1 MKTTLFLFSLLTL
14 EAWAA
19 KPQVSTEK
27 LKLTTIKKTLL
38 YPAIVKSRVESN
50 IKADI
55 DMIVVKN
62 HVSLGQRVNK
72 GDTLLELKQQ
82 DTSLNYNN
90 RFIKSP
96 VDGIVAVIDV
106 TQGQYVSRGENLL
119 LVNEPTKLFL
129 KLELPVT
136 HHKDVHPGLKV
147 QLTPKT
153 QAQVTGIGSV
163 TDSVFGTL
171 PVEIELSADLAKDYI
186 AGSIQNVEII
196 LGEQQNLIVS
206 EKALYFSGEKIFL
219 PKLVN
224 GRVKKNEV
232 TGKSL
237 SKGQFELTSGAQVG
251 DEVIVGSGE
260 FLKDGDE
267 VEVAKKL

>member
-1 MKTTLFLFSLLTL
+1 MKTTIFLFSLLAL
-14 EAWAA
+14 EAFAA
-19 KPQVSTEK
+19 KPQVSTQK
-27 LKLTTIKKTLL
+27 LELTTQKKTLL
-38 YPAIVKSRVESN
+38 YPALVKSRVESN
-50 IKADI
+50 VKADI
-55 DMIVVKN
+55 DMIVVRN
-62 HVSLGQRVNK
+62 HVTLGQRVKK

-106 TQGQYVSRGENLL
+106 TQGQYVSRGESLL

-129 KLELPVT
+129 KLELPVA
-136 HHKDVHPGLKV
+136 HRKEVQPGLKV
-147 QLTPKT
+147 QLTPTT
-153 QAQVTGIGSV
+153 QAQITGIGSV
-163 TDSVFGTL
+163 TDSVYGTI
-171 PVEIELSADLAKDYI
+171 PVEIDLPTEISKDFI
-186 AGSIQNVEII
+186 AGGLQNVEII

-206 EKALYFSGEKIFL
+206 EKALYFSGDKIFL
-219 PKLVN
+219 PKLVS
-224 GRVKKNEV
+224 GKVKKIEV

-237 SKGQFELTSGAQVG
+237 SKGQFEISTGAQVG

-267 VEVAKKL
+267 VEAAKKL